1 MPTRPQGFKLTRGE
15 ALVLEQVIEL
25 TKIDTWF
32 SLIEPQEN
40 LYFVYDLEEHYIVDF
55 VEAINLVD
63 DGIDWEIVK
72 QELSS
77 EEFVIFNN
85 LINRIIYL

>member
-1 MPTRPQGFKLTRGE
+1 MKGYKLTNIE
-15 ALVLEQVIEL
+15 ASILELVADF

-32 SLIEPQEN
+32 SLVQAEKN
-40 LYFVYDLEEHYIVDF
+40 LYFVYDLETQEICDF
-55 VEAINLVD
+55 QEAVENFD
-63 DGIDWEIVK
+63 SGIDWEIVGQK
-72 QELSS
+72 LSS